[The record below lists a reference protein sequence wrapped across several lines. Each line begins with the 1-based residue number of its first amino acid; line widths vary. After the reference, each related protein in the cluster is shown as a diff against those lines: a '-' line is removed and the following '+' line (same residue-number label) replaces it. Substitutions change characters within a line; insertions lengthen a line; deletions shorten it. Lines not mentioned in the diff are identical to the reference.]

1 MYQPRFD
8 VAFFV
13 NSTVKYKYNH
23 TLVYDEKHSTV
34 KPDQFI
40 TQINLPLIV
49 SFEVLVMVVS
59 FKSCQF

>member
-34 KPDQFI
+34 KPDQYI

-49 SFEVLVMVVS
+49 SF
-59 FKSCQF
+59 